1 MGQHAVTRDTH
12 TAPLPLGPA
21 PLTPD
26 QRLLQA
32 WRASGLRRLGY
43 VYEDALRDP
52 ALAPCIKNLAK
63 ALTLREA
70 RA

>member
-1 MGQHAVTRDTH
+1 MNRDPH
-12 TAPLPLGPA
+12 TAPLALGPA

-52 ALAPCIKNLAK
+52 ALAPCLRNLAT
-63 ALTLREA
+63 ALTRREM

>member
-1 MGQHAVTRDTH
+1 MTRDTH
-12 TAPLPLGPA
+12 TAPLPLGSA

-52 ALAPCIKNLAK
+52 ALAPCLRNLAR
-63 ALTLREA
+63 ALQRKELYA
-70 RA
+70 

>member
-1 MGQHAVTRDTH
+1 VTRDPH

-52 ALAPCIKNLAK
+52 ALAPCLRNLAT
-63 ALTLREA
+63 ALTRKEV
-70 RA
+70 RG

>member
-1 MGQHAVTRDTH
+1 MRDPH
-12 TAPLPLGPA
+12 TALLPLGPA
-21 PLTPD
+21 PLTPE

-43 VYEDALRDP
+43 VYEEALRDP
-52 ALAPCIKNLAK
+52 ALSPCLRNLAT
-63 ALTLREA
+63 ALTRREM